1 MYGNTCLSTTTMT
14 KIIIIIVR
22 TKFEIPAQ
30 DVQGLR
36 PKKLKNNEFVKN
48 GLEHW
53 ALMNQTTSQVGL
65 VTEE

>member
-36 PKKLKNNEFVKN
+36 PKKPKNNEFVEN